1 LIDVEHKKFLEF
13 PSEFLFDIMSDVES
27 YSKFIPGCNSSKI
40 ISGNYD
46 KFIAKLSLQYLL
58 MSGEFI
64 SEVHCNRKNLTI
76 ISRGIEGPFHS
87 LINKWQF
94 KKDGNGSIVI
104 LNISIDLENQIFEK
118 ILKRNIDKILSQIIL
133 SFEERIDLI
142 Y

>member
-1 LIDVEHKKFLEF
+1 MIDVEHKKFLEF
-13 PSEFLFDIMSDVES
+13 PSEFLFDVMSDVES

-40 ISGNYD
+40 ISGSDD

-64 SEVHCNRKNLTI
+64 SEVHC
-76 ISRGIEGPFHS
+76 ISKGIEGPFHS

-94 KKDGNGSIVI
+94 KKDGNGSIVM

-118 ILKRNIDKILSQIIL
+118 ILKRNINKILSQIIL

>member
-1 LIDVEHKKFLEF
+1 MIDVEHKKFLEF
-13 PSEFLFDIMSDVES
+13 PSEFLFDVMSDVES

-40 ISGNYD
+40 ICCSDD

-64 SEVHCNRKNLTI
+64 SEVQCNRQNLTI
-76 ISRGIEGPFHS
+76 ISKGIEGPFHS

-94 KKDGNGSIVI
+94 KNDGNGSIVI